1 MIIHHIICYV
11 LYNKSHPEPNSNNM
25 FHSKL
30 FANIDEEKRAAEEK
44 YRILYFSK
52 EVMETAISEINMN
65 LDQSMPPVF
74 AVLKRFADIGEPFQ
88 YGEHWRHR
96 LIEIH
101 IDFADRCL
109 HYLLRK
115 I

>member
-1 MIIHHIICYV
+1 
-11 LYNKSHPEPNSNNM
+11 M

-88 YGEHWRHR
+88 YGEPEKM
-96 LIEIH
+96 LIVVEQGIPY
-101 IDFADRCL
+101 FL
-109 HYLLRK
+109 VNVHYTNEVYK
-115 I
+115 ITYTSPVMNKSLPTSTSC